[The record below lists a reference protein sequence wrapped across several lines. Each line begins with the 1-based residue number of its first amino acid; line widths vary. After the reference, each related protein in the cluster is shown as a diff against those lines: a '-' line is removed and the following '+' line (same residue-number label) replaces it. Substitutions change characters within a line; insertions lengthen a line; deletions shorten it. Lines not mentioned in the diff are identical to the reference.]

1 MSNART
7 KIELIPYLD
16 VREYKNN
23 PRKNKQAVSA
33 VKASIEKFGFN
44 GGILIDS
51 NNEIIAGHT
60 RYKALV
66 ELGYK
71 EIPCIRI
78 TDLDEN
84 KIKALRIA
92 DNKSGELADWD
103 WDLLER
109 ELKIISNQEINFE
122 DFGFGKDYLD
132 SLFKQND
139 LVKPTI
145 QDFNTSTND
154 VKEVQEVN
162 KEKAILTEEEALSF
176 IQNRN
181 EHLNDVK
188 TIREDKGVDTMSI
201 TVFFK
206 KDKLEEVM
214 QLLNM
219 KHYSN
224 VFEYK

>member
-1 MSNART
+1 MFNART
-7 KIELIPYLD
+7 KIEILPYLD
-16 VREYKNN
+16 IKEYKNN
-23 PRKNKQAVSA
+23 PRNNTQAVNA
-33 VKASIEKFGFN
+33 VKNSIEKFGFN
-44 GGILIDS
+44 GGILIDA

-71 EIPCIRI
+71 EIPCIRV
-78 TDLDEN
+78 TDLSED

-103 WDLLER
+103 WELLDR
-109 ELKIISNQEINFE
+109 ELKIISSQEINFE
-122 DFGFGKDYLD
+122 DFGFSKDYLD

-145 QDFNTSTND
+145 QDFKTNQSD
-154 VKEVQEVN
+154 VREVQEIN
-162 KEKAILTEEEALSF
+162 NEKATISEDEALEF
-176 IQNRN
+176 IKNRN
-181 EHLNDVK
+181 EHLNNVQ
-188 TIREDKGVDTMSI
+188 TIRKEQGVDTMSI
-201 TVFFK
+201 TLFFK

-214 QLLNM
+214 EILNM